1 MTPSRETKS
10 LHHWRFSPREF
21 RAPLRAGCHP
31 AAASR
36 PTGYAAGM
44 PATPRTPASSRSGRR
59 RPPAAATPATVDEA
73 IAILRGWFADRGW
86 EPFDFQE
93 EVWRAMH
100 AGTSG
105 LLHAPTGTGKTLAA
119 WLGGVIRL
127 IGSPDAAAAGGL
139 RVVWIT
145 PLRALAAD
153 TAAALE
159 EPLESLRPLTAGIS
173 VGIRTGDTSQADR
186 RRLRDNWPTAL
197 VTTPET
203 LSILL
208 SLETASE
215 IFAALDTVVVDEWH
229 ELLATK
235 RGVQTELAL
244 SRLKAMRPGLVTWGL
259 SATLANLG
267 EAAAALVGPA
277 AAGAARI
284 VSAAIPRKL
293 EIETLIPEPMER
305 FPWAGHMGMRLLPQV
320 VAALDRA
327 ETSLVFTN
335 TRSQAERWF
344 EAIGQARPDW
354 KRRLALHHGSV
365 DRELRSAAERG
376 LKQGKLKCVVA
387 TSSLDLGVDFGP
399 VEQVFQVGSPKG
411 IARLLQRAGRSGHTP
426 GGIGRLV
433 CVPTHALELIECAA
447 ARTAATAGTIEARSP
462 LTAALDCLA
471 QHIVTVA
478 CSGGFR
484 AEELRREVCS
494 TRAFAD
500 LDDASWQWAI
510 DFAARGGPALSA
522 YPDYARIKERFG
534 RWYVASPA
542 IARRHRMGIGTIAGD
557 VTVEVKWLRGGRL
570 GTVEESFVSR
580 LKEGDRFLFA
590 GRPLVLFRFDGL
602 TAWVKRSRSPA
613 PLQVPRWNGGRM
625 PLSTL
630 LSEAVLDLVRGATP
644 PGSAAPREL
653 AAVQPLLE
661 IQARWSRLPNHDTL
675 LVERWRGRDGE
686 HAFVFP
692 FAGRLVHE
700 GLASLVAWRL
710 ANRRPSTLT
719 MAFNDWGFEIA
730 GRDGLPHTARDWR
743 RLFAPQTV
751 LDDLLACLNATEMA
765 RRHFREIARVAGL
778 VQSGGRSN
786 RQTQASAGLIF
797 DVLAEHDA
805 SNMLLAQTRREVL
818 ERQFEFRRLIAALDR
833 IAGQEVQVIETP
845 RLTPLAFPIWA
856 EFIQSRLTT
865 KDWLTQITDMAREL
879 EEAAAT

>member
-1 MTPSRETKS
+1 MATTSRKS
-10 LHHWRFSPREF
+10 P
-21 RAPLRAGCHP
+21 
-31 AAASR
+31 
-36 PTGYAAGM
+36 
-44 PATPRTPASSRSGRR
+44 R
-59 RPPAAATPATVDEA
+59 RPPAGPECPTA
-73 IAILRGWFADRGW
+73 IDRFRGWFADRGW
-86 EPFDFQE
+86 KAFDFQA
-93 EVWRAMH
+93 EVWQAMA
-100 AGTSG
+100 AGQSG

-119 WLGGVIRL
+119 WLGAVARL
-127 IGSPDAAAAGGL
+127 TAPGAAPCPEAGGL

-153 TAAALE
+153 TAVALE
-159 EPLESLRPLTAGIS
+159 EPLKPLRPLTAGLT

-208 SLETASE
+208 SLETAHE
-215 IFAALDTVVVDEWH
+215 IFAGLDTVVVDEWH

-244 SRLKAMRPGLVTWGL
+244 ARLRALRPGLVTWGL
-259 SATLANLG
+259 SATLANLA
-267 EAAAALVGPA
+267 EATAALVGPA
-277 AAGAARI
+277 AAPQARL
-284 VSAAIPRKL
+284 VSAVIPRRL
-293 EIETLIPEPMER
+293 SIETLIPEPMER

-320 VAALDRA
+320 LAALDRA

-344 EAIGQARPDW
+344 DAIRQARPEW
-354 KRRLALHHGSV
+354 KSRLALHHGSV
-365 DRELRSAAERG
+365 DRELRTAAERG
-376 LKQGKLKCVVA
+376 LKRGGMKCVVA

-399 VEQVFQVGSPKG
+399 VDQVLQVGSPKG
-411 IARLLQRAGRSGHTP
+411 IARLLQRAGRSGHAP
-426 GGIGRLV
+426 GATGRLV

-447 ARTAATAGTIEARSP
+447 ARGACERGTVEAREP
-462 LTAALDCLA
+462 LEAALDCLA

-484 AEELRREVCS
+484 EAELLAEVRS
-494 TRAFAD
+494 TRAFAK
-500 LDDASWQWAI
+500 LDDASWRWAM
-510 DFAARGGPALSA
+510 DFATRGGPALAA
-522 YPDYARIKERFG
+522 YPDYARIKGRFG

-542 IARRHRMGIGTIAGD
+542 IARKHRMGIGTIAGD
-557 VTVEVKWLRGGRL
+557 ATVEVKWLRGGRL

-625 PLSTL
+625 PLTTL
-630 LSEAVLDLVRGATP
+630 LSEAVLDLVRAATQPGARP
-644 PGSAAPREL
+644 APEVE
-653 AAVQPLLE
+653 AVLPLLA
-661 IQARWSRLPNHDTL
+661 IQSRWSRLPDRDTL
-675 LVERWRGRDGE
+675 LVERWQGRDGE

-710 ANRRPSTLT
+710 ASRRPSTLT
-719 MAFNDWGFEIA
+719 LAFNDWGFEVA
-730 GRDGLPHTARDWR
+730 GRERLPGSAAEWR
-743 RLFAPQTV
+743 RLFSPG
-751 LDDLLACLNATEMA
+751 LLLEDLMSCLNSTEMA

-778 VQSGGRSN
+778 VQGGGRSD

-805 SNMLLAQTRREVL
+805 GNMLLAQARREVL
-818 ERQFEFRRLIAALDR
+818 ERQFEFRRLAGAIDR
-833 IAGQEVQVIETP
+833 IATQEIRVVATP

-865 KDWLTQITDMAREL
+865 KDWLERITDMAREL
-879 EEAAAT
+879 EQAAESRG